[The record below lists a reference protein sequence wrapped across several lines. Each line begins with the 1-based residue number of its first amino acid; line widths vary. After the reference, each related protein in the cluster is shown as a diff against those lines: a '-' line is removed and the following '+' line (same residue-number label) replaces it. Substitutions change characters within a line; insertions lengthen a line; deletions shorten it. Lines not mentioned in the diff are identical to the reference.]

1 MIFMIYEHRTYYLL
15 PGKLPEF
22 LAAFESTPLK
32 VFERHGAKMVGFWTT
47 EIGQSNEITY
57 ILAYDSL
64 AEMERVKQKISQDEE
79 MIKYRQQPPKVEKV
93 VAKILRPSAFSP
105 LK

>member
-1 MIFMIYEHRTYYLL
+1 MIYEHRTYYLL

-22 LAAFESTPLK
+22 LQAFEETPAK
-32 VFERHGAKMVGFWTT
+32 VFERHGAKLIGFWVT
-47 EIGQSNEITY
+47 EIGQSNEVIY

-64 AEMERVKQKISQDEE
+64 AERERAWQRINQDEE
-79 MIKYRQQPPKVEKV
+79 MLKYRQAPPRVEKIKV
-93 VAKILRPSAFSP
+93 RILRPSTFSP